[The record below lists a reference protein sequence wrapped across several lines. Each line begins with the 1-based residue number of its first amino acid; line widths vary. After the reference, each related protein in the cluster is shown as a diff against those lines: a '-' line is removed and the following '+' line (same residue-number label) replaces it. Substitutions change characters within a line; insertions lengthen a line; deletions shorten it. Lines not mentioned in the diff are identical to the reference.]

1 MLDSNPNPNNDSGE
15 QPEKW
20 YCRSCQEFRYFD
32 GDEGYACDYPLEW
45 PSDAFGN
52 QNCGYV
58 VCSECHTPLSDRHLG
73 PGADQL

>member
-15 QPEKW
+15 QAEKW

-32 GDEGYACDYPLEW
+32 GDEGYACDYPLEC

-73 PGADQL
+73 PEADQL